1 MLAASVSSNLGLGMP
16 ETDSQGCV
24 AAAMVCQV
32 HVFIDISHS
41 KICALTKAL
50 LNSSG
55 LYKAL
60 FAPENSVAL
69 HLLGIFWKN
78 VYLLCGLMMFV
89 VYEL

>member
-1 MLAASVSSNLGLGMP
+1 
-16 ETDSQGCV
+16 V

-32 HVFIDISHS
+32 HVFIDIFHS
-41 KICALTKAL
+41 KICALAKDFL
-50 LNSSG
+50 DSSG

-60 FAPENSVAL
+60 FAHENSVAL

-78 VYLLCGLMMFV
+78 IYLLCGPMMFV